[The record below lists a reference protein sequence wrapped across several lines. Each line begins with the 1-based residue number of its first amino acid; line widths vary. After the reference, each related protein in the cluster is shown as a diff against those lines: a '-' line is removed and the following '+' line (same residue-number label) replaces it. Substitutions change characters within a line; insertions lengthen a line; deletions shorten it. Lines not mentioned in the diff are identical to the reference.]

1 MNPALG
7 SGPTFTVAN
16 SDLRNAAPELLD
28 TIPDAILVIGPDL
41 TIKYL
46 NATARLVIGRGDE
59 ANVQGGIPGIEFIHP
74 EDQCFVLEQLNLL
87 LQKPGGQAVA
97 NFRVAHHN
105 ELDGWKPVEA
115 NCTNLIEDPHIQG
128 LVVSFRDRG
137 MEHVMATTAQRLGH
151 ALERT
156 SDLLMLHDRNG
167 KLLHANAAA
176 RAFLGPILNRPPT
189 NGWPYTRQINRWI
202 RHEILPAAKLN
213 GTWEGEFEAVD
224 TQGKSHTLSAVV
236 SIDGDGTCVITGRD
250 VTAQKIY
257 ESDLAYRAT
266 HDSLTGLPNRAALVQ
281 ALDQLTS
288 VETAPL
294 NGRVA
299 LLFVDLDRFK
309 VVNDSLGHHLGDEM
323 LTAVASRFN
332 SVIRDPDML
341 VRLGGD
347 EFVVIVHDATHDGD
361 LAATMQLVTSEVAQ
375 RLHQSLAE
383 PIDLGGTPVFA
394 SASIGVAIQDG
405 DTAGSELLRRADLA
419 MFTAKTAGRARTR
432 WFVHSM
438 AIEAERGLI
447 VESRLHRAVTA
458 GELFVAYQPL
468 VDLTNKQ
475 VVGFEALIR
484 WRRDGEVIEPGL
496 FLAIAQQSELITQI
510 DTFVLT
516 EACHQLAT
524 WSATIPGAEHL
535 YMTVNLS
542 ARQLA
547 RLDLYEVVSAALK
560 SSGVSA
566 DRLVFEITEGILMT
580 DLLATVD
587 ALNGLRELGVQLA
600 IDDFGTG
607 YSSLSYL
614 QQFRAHT
621 VKIDRSFIDL
631 TDPNGPDTRIVEAI
645 VGLANTF
652 GMTTVAEGVETP
664 EQLERV
670 HALGC
675 TTAQGYLLGRPL
687 PAAEATELL
696 YANSLRA
703 LNVINS

>member
-1 MNPALG
+1 MNPDDG
-7 SGPTFTVAN
+7 SAPIFTLAD
-16 SDLRNAAPELLD
+16 SDLRNPAPALLD
-28 TIPDAILVIGPDL
+28 AIPDAILVVGEDL
-41 TIKYL
+41 TITYL
-46 NATARLVIGRGDE
+46 NATARKVVGRGDE
-59 ANVQGGIPGIEFIHP
+59 AIVEPGMGGLDFVHP
-74 EDQCFVLEQLNLL
+74 DDRAFVLEQLSLVL
-87 LQKPGGQAVA
+87 AKPGEQVVA
-97 NFRVAHHN
+97 NFRVAHHS
-105 ELDGWKPVEA
+105 EIDGWKPVEA
-115 NCTNLIEDPHIQG
+115 NCTNMIDDPRVRG

-189 NGWPYTRQINRWI
+189 DSWPYTRQINRWI
-202 RHEILPAAKLN
+202 KKEVLPSAKLN
-213 GTWEGEFEAVD
+213 GTWEGEFVASDSSGTE
-224 TQGKSHTLSAVV
+224 HTLSVVV
-236 SIDGDGTCVITGRD
+236 SIDSDGTCVITGRD
-250 VTAQKIY
+250 VTAQKLY

-281 ALDQLTS
+281 ALDDLTS
-288 VETAPL
+288 TENAPL

-309 VVNDSLGHHLGDEM
+309 AVNDSLGHHLGDEM
-323 LTAVASRFN
+323 LSSVATRFQ
-332 SVIRDPDML
+332 SVIREPDML

-347 EFVVIVHDATHDGD
+347 EFVVIAHDLGG
-361 LAATMQLVTSEVAQ
+361 TSPMETITREIAQ
-375 RLHQSLAE
+375 RLHASLQD

-394 SASIGVAIQDG
+394 AASIGVAIQDG

-419 MFTAKTAGRARTR
+419 MFKAKTSGRSRTK
-432 WFVHSM
+432 WFVDSM
-438 AIEAERGLI
+438 ASEAERGLI
-447 VESRLHRAVTA
+447 VESRLHRALEA
-458 GELFVAYQPL
+458 RELFVAYQPVVAL
-468 VDLTNKQ
+468 Q
-475 VVGFEALIR
+475 SGEVVGFEALVR

-496 FLAIAQQSELITQI
+496 FLEIAQQSELITRI

-516 EACHQLAT
+516 EACNRLAE
-524 WSATIPGAEHL
+524 WSEEMPSYASLHMA
-535 YMTVNLS
+535 VNLS

-547 RLDLYEVVSAALK
+547 RLDLVEVVAAAIAT
-560 SSGVSA
+560 SGIA
-566 DRLVFEITEGILMT
+566 PERLVFEITEGILMT

-631 TDPNGPDTRIVEAI
+631 TDPQDPDTRIIEAI

-652 GMTTVAEGVETP
+652 GMKTVAEGVETA
-664 EQLERV
+664 EQLQRV
-670 HALGC
+670 LDLGC
-675 TTAQGYLLGRPL
+675 DAAQGYLLGRPL
-687 PAAEATELL
+687 PASDATDLL
-696 YANSLRA
+696 RLGLRA
-703 LNVINS
+703 REARFANA